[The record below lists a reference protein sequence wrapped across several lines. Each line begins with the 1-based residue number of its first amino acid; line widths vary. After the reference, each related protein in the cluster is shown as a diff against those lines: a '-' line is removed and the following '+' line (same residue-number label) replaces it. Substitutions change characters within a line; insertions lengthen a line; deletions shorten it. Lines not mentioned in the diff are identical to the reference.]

1 MLNRCAARRPPGGF
15 NPAARRPPGGFNP
28 AARRQRGF
36 TLAEVLVT
44 LVIFAFGMLGVAGLQ
59 ISSLG
64 SMDSAQFRSV
74 ASMKASE
81 LAERI
86 RANPGAGYPAATPA
100 DHKCHVAHYASRN
113 VPPADC
119 SPAQLAADDMMDWG
133 QELAGRLPQGRGAV
147 CIDSTPEDGTPAAP
161 ACDGSGNVLAIK
173 VWWTERPKSA
183 AANPPKL
190 LTMSMVEP

>member
-1 MLNRCAARRPPGGF
+1 MLIRF
-15 NPAARRPPGGFNP
+15 S
-28 AARRQRGF
+28 ARRQGGF

-74 ASMKASE
+74 AAMKASE

-86 RANPGAGYPAATPA
+86 RANPGAGYPGVTPA
-100 DHKCHVAHYASRN
+100 DHQCHVAHYASRN
-113 VPPADC
+113 EPPADC
-119 SPAQLAADDMMDWG
+119 SSPQLAADDMMDWG
-133 QELAGRLPQGRGAV
+133 QELAARLPQGSGTV

-161 ACDGSGNVLAIK
+161 ACDGSGSVLAIK
-173 VWWTERPKSA
+173 VWWTERPKNA